1 MKATAVPLRVKPR
14 VILISLLMP
23 GMDNTFRNRCSIVG
37 TLDKSLLE
45 FNNLLSPANLRVKR
59 LPLTPGNGSP
69 LRFSHWIVFL
79 TRFRFPRIQ
88 ETILARARFGRP
100 NLSLDGVCSEPS
112 KRLEGVETLQPT
124 VS

>member
-1 MKATAVPLRVKPR
+1 
-14 VILISLLMP
+14 MP
-23 GMDNTFRNRCSIVG
+23 TES
-37 TLDKSLLE
+37 LDKSLLE

-88 ETILARARFGRP
+88 ET
-100 NLSLDGVCSEPS
+100 SLYEV
-112 KRLEGVETLQPT
+112 PT
-124 VS
+124 EQASDYMSSNGIDAAFAGTELPFTAVGWIQLLTAAKDSSR